1 MRECYRIEDCN
12 WDGHWE
18 RMEESA
24 QSCKCRTFKVSGSFL
39 KEQPRKT
46 WNEVIRSELK
56 ERKVSSTAKEMLGVF
71 HMKPTNLCKH
81 GKQILKQIWWQ
92 SLGTNDLLSS
102 DKLSYTVSGMNYN
115 VEF

>member
-1 MRECYRIEDCN
+1 
-12 WDGHWE
+12 
-18 RMEESA
+18 
-24 QSCKCRTFKVSGSFL
+24 
-39 KEQPRKT
+39 
-46 WNEVIRSELK
+46 
-56 ERKVSSTAKEMLGVF
+56 
-71 HMKPTNLCKH
+71 MKPTNLCKH